1 MAVSSFHFL
10 DPIPLAIRAR
20 LALELRLGHHVMDGG
35 LSNHGR
41 DRTKD
46 GEDMED
52 LAGDSACG
60 VLTH

>member
-1 MAVSSFHFL
+1 
-10 DPIPLAIRAR
+10 
-20 LALELRLGHHVMDGG
+20 MDGG
-35 LSNHGR
+35 ARPLSNHGR

-52 LAGDSACG
+52 LAGDSAGG